1 VLWFYSPKLTLMT
14 VAFAVVI
21 ALVITGLLVP
31 YRRRLK
37 ALYEAEGQRQ
47 SMLVETIHGMRT
59 IKSLAIEPQ
68 QQRDWEEKSARA
80 VRMHFRVGRIAALAT
95 ASTQGFQKL
104 LMVGIVAVGAVD
116 VFAGALSVGALIA
129 FNMLAGRVI
138 EPLVQLVSLVQDYQ
152 EAALSVRMLGTVM
165 NEPAESRGETT
176 RLRPPLDGSIEFD
189 NVSFRYPGGPPTLKE
204 ASFRIEPGMIV
215 GVVGR
220 SGSGK
225 TTLTRLIQ
233 GLYTAEQGTVRM
245 SGTDMKEFDLTH
257 LRQNIGVVLQDDFM
271 FRATIRQNLAIT
283 RRDASPEEIVEA
295 ARMAG
300 AHEFIERLPQG
311 YDTPLEEG
319 ASNLSGGQRQRLAI
333 ARALVRQPQVLILDE
348 ATSALDPE
356 SEAIVRRNLFGIAE
370 GRTLVIVS
378 HRLSLLQDADMILV
392 LDRGSIV
399 SSGTHHDLV
408 QTCPIYHG
416 FWHEQNRVAA

>member
-1 VLWFYSPKLTLMT
+1 
-14 VAFAVVI
+14 
-21 ALVITGLLVP
+21 
-31 YRRRLK
+31 
-37 ALYEAEGQRQ
+37 
-47 SMLVETIHGMRT
+47 
-59 IKSLAIEPQ
+59 
-68 QQRDWEEKSARA
+68 
-80 VRMHFRVGRIAALAT
+80 
-95 ASTQGFQKL
+95 
-104 LMVGIVAVGAVD
+104 
-116 VFAGALSVGALIA
+116 
-129 FNMLAGRVI
+129 
-138 EPLVQLVSLVQDYQ
+138 
-152 EAALSVRMLGTVM
+152 MLGTVM
-165 NEPAESRGETT
+165 NEPGENRGDAA

-189 NVSFRYPGGPPTLKE
+189 NVSFRYPGGSVPTLRD
-204 ASFRIEPGMIV
+204 ASFRIEPGMII

-225 TTLTRLIQ
+225 TTLTRLMQ

-245 SGTDMKEFDLTH
+245 SGTDVREFDLAH

-271 FRATIRQNLAIT
+271 FRASIRDNLSIT
-283 RRDASPEEIVEA
+283 RRDAAPEDIVEA
-295 ARMAG
+295 ARLAG

-333 ARALVRQPQVLILDE
+333 ARALVRRPQVLILDE

-356 SEAIVRRNLFGIAE
+356 SEAIVRRNLFSIAE

-378 HRLSLLQDADMILV
+378 HRLSLLHDADVILV

-408 QTCPIYHG
+408 QACPIYRG